1 MDETVRS
8 SSPTFF
14 HTHRPY
20 HLCRSG
26 AETAVVFIHGFM
38 GSPCQFDPLLPMVL
52 DAGCSAVGLLLPGH
66 GGRAR
71 DFAGSGMAAWQEHV
85 DRALE
90 ALRRQYA
97 RLLLVGH
104 SMGCLLSI
112 HAAVQQP
119 SQLSGILALAPP
131 LYLRVSLQGL
141 YDNLRVGLHW
151 IDPEDARMAIAVATC
166 GVEGVT
172 PINAVSFLPRLLDLY
187 RLSRAS
193 LVETPQLT
201 VPVTML
207 FSAHDEWVSRQSI
220 RFARSLQ
227 TPSPEPVRIGLLRDS
242 GHFYYTDGD
251 MERIRRCLRRMLPR
265 GAGWTRAAARED

>member
-1 MDETVRS
+1 MEESDRHG
-8 SSPTFF
+8 PPPFF
-14 HTHRPY
+14 HTHQPY
-20 HLCRSG
+20 HLCRCG
-26 AETAVVFIHGFM
+26 ADTAVVFIHGFM

-71 DFAGSGMAAWQEHV
+71 DFAESGMTRWLEHV
-85 DRALE
+85 ERALG

-97 RLLLVGH
+97 RLILVGH

-112 HAAVQQP
+112 HAAVQRPEQIA
-119 SQLSGILALAPP
+119 GILALAPP

-141 YDNLRVGLHW
+141 YDNLRIGLHW
-151 IDPEDARMAIAVATC
+151 IDPEDARMAMAIATC

-193 LVETPQLT
+193 LTEVRQLT
-201 VPVTML
+201 TPITML

-220 RFARSLQ
+220 RFARTLT
-227 TPSPEPVRIGLLRDS
+227 TPSSEPVRIGLLRDS
-242 GHFYYTDGD
+242 GHFYYTEGD
-251 MERIRRCLRRMLPR
+251 MERIRRCLRRLLPR
-265 GAGWTRAAARED
+265 TGDV